1 MLKFYDDLVKLWG
14 GSPAT
19 ESLTYGISSED
30 INLSSCSSTGTSS
43 SFNNDTN
50 EFDEN
55 NNDENIELTN
65 LSKTKQKSSN
75 PIKQLIDN
83 KCKHLER
90 QLSSAQ
96 RDQLLMNESK

>member
-1 MLKFYDDLVKLWG
+1 MWG

-55 NNDENIELTN
+55 NNDKNIELIN
-65 LSKTKQKSSN
+65 LSKKTQKSSN

-90 QLSSAQ
+90 QLSPAQ

>member
-1 MLKFYDDLVKLWG
+1 MLKCYDDLVKLWG
-14 GSPAT
+14 DSPAT

-30 INLSSCSSTGTSS
+30 INLSSCSSTATSS

-50 EFDEN
+50 QFDEN
-55 NNDENIELTN
+55 NNDKNTELTN
-65 LSKTKQKSSN
+65 LSQKKQKISN

-90 QLSSAQ
+90 QLSSA
-96 RDQLLMNESK
+96 